1 MTRVLAKLHRWIG
14 IVLCLMF
21 AIWFAS
27 GVVMIYVPFPSLSD
41 TERIAKAESVDVSAI
56 TSLPAALA
64 VTGISAVDRLRLLQ
78 YQQRPILVV
87 EGYSNDV
94 LVSFADTPELIPPLT
109 VVDAG
114 NIAEKFSSDSVF
126 PSVNRSFMINGS
138 FTIGLTSTARFFVW
152 P

>member
-78 YQQRPILVV
+78 YQQRPILVA

-94 LVSFADTPELIPPLT
+94 LVSFADTRGTHPP
-109 VVDAG
+109 
-114 NIAEKFSSDSVF
+114 
-126 PSVNRSFMINGS
+126 VNCC
-138 FTIGLTSTARFFVW
+138 
-152 P
+152 